1 MKNPV
6 RRALLER
13 RITLGSWLQVN
24 HPVSAEILAEC
35 GFDWLATDC
44 EHTDIDVG
52 GFAQLARGMYGRGPV
67 PFARVRENDTLAIR
81 QMLDMGAQ
89 GVLVPLVNTPEEA
102 LKAVRAAKYPPRGI
116 RGFCFSRMN
125 NFGRDFEEYVKNA
138 NDEIAVIVMI
148 ESKQAVDSI
157 DEILAVDG
165 VDGIF
170 IGPYDLSGSL
180 GIPGQTSHPLI
191 LESCAKVSDAC
202 RRLGKSAGAHV
213 VIPTPEAIEK
223 TIADGFT
230 FIALG
235 IDTLFLREGATAALN
250 LAKAVNSKNSA

>member
-6 RRALLER
+6 RKALLER
-13 RITLGSWLQVN
+13 KVTLGSWIQVN
-24 HPVSAEILAEC
+24 HPASAEILANS

-52 GFAQLARGMYGRGPV
+52 GFAKLARGMYGRGAV

-81 QMLDMGAQ
+81 QVLDMGAQ
-89 GVLVPLVNTPEEA
+89 GVLVPLVNTPEQA
-102 LKAVRAAKYPPRGI
+102 HKAVKAAKYPPIGI

-125 NFGRDFEEYVKNA
+125 NYGLDFDEYVKTA

-148 ESKQAVDSI
+148 ESKQAVESI
-157 DEILAVDG
+157 DEILSVDG

-170 IGPYDLSGSL
+170 VGPYDLSGSL
-180 GIPGQTSHPLI
+180 GIPGQTSHPLV
-191 LESCAKVSDAC
+191 LDSCAKVSDAC

-223 TIADGFT
+223 TISDGFT

-235 IDTLFLREGATAALN
+235 VDTVFLRDGAKAALEI
-250 LAKAVNSKNSA
+250 ARGVCPK